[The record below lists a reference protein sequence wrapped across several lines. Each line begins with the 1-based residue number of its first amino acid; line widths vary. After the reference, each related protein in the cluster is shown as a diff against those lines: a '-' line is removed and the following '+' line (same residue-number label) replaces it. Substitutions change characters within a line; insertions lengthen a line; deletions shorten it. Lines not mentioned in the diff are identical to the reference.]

1 MNNRK
6 KVELRISSLS
16 NSQTQAGVY
25 VLQLSEVGTRHNLTV
40 AIGTSEAQAIMLE
53 LRGIMPPRPLTH
65 ILFASVLE
73 ALGVRLLRVIIY
85 RAEKGIFY
93 SYLYLRSGEMIL
105 RVDSRTSDAV
115 ALALHMKAP
124 ILTYEDLLGTECMTG
139 DNAENLPG
147 DFPPGNDRFV
157 NPDTLKEALQKA
169 IDQEDYEQ
177 AAILRDQINHLKEP
191 NS

>member
-1 MNNRK
+1 
-6 KVELRISSLS
+6 
-16 NSQTQAGVY
+16 
-25 VLQLSEVGTRHNLTV
+25 
-40 AIGTSEAQAIMLE
+40 
-53 LRGIMPPRPLTH
+53 
-65 ILFASVLE
+65 
-73 ALGVRLLRVIIY
+73 
-85 RAEKGIFY
+85 
-93 SYLYLRSGEMIL
+93 
-105 RVDSRTSDAV
+105 
-115 ALALHMKAP
+115 
-124 ILTYEDLLGTECMTG
+124 MTG

>member
-124 ILTYEDLLGTECMTG
+124 ILTYEDLLGTESMTG

-147 DFPPGNDRFV
+147 DFPPGNERFV

>member
-124 ILTYEDLLGTECMTG
+124 ILTYEDLLGTESMTG